1 MDWSILYPSFFTRA
15 KSDGA
20 TSPVKSVEFADIGCG
35 YGGLLG
41 KFQNYKLITYYLFTY
56 GGMKAVACSS
66 SSIVVK
72 ALCYNPEGHGFD
84 TR

>member
-1 MDWSILYPSFFTRA
+1 MDWSILYPSYFTRA

-41 KFQNYKLITYYLFTY
+41 KFQNYKLITYYLFMC
-56 GGMKAVACSS
+56 GGMKAFACG
-66 SSIVVK
+66 SIVVK
-72 ALCYNPEGHGFD
+72 ALCCNPEGRGFD